1 MHFEMI
7 VGAPEGENAAEEE
20 DIFVCNTMSVTQW
33 IWKIM
38 GLRLEK
44 YSIVSCAGLLPW
56 VTTPK

>member
-7 VGAPEGENAAEEE
+7 VGAPEGE